1 MIKFFKTFSS
11 YFLFILVVNNLGA
24 FENKIKDNEIIK
36 FKIISVTSIQ
46 NDSSLIALKYSEI
59 FNLFEEENY
68 PLALENALD
77 FLQYCQQLDNKYWIY
92 KITFLIANMYDK
104 TNRYRQ
110 SLKYYKRSLDQLK
123 LYRLDNKDIKFKST
137 ELAESI
143 LKIGS
148 SYHKIS
154 LSIDLKGK
162 LKFNDSIKWLNEKS
176 FYLDSAKSYYKRLE
190 NLHQF
195 NSEIENLKAKA
206 YSNLSS
212 IYEQGSSYDKAEDY
226 INLAINIHKK
236 NNNYLSRAKSL
247 NNLGNI
253 FLRKGEYKK
262 SKEKYIEALTLIKF
276 NNNFDAIR
284 TKASLNYNLAWA
296 MRNLE
301 DFKAYDFQEKY
312 ILFQDAIRE
321 KEFNG
326 IIEEI
331 NKQYDFDSKKELLL
345 KEEENKRL
353 KDQRTFWVIGII
365 ALIIILSLVY
375 TINLYKLK
383 QKNLALSFSQNQ
395 LLKNQEIEKLKSE
408 SQVRILNATIDGK
421 ETERKQIAETLHDS
435 VSALLSSA
443 NLHLQATRKQF
454 NGRTPIEIDKT
465 QKIIEEASYK
475 VRDLSHNLVSS
486 VLLKFGLTFAIND
499 IADKY
504 SNSELTIDTE
514 ITNIGR
520 YLQSFEIKVY
530 NIIQEFINNIL
541 KHSEADNAL
550 IELKEENNIIFLTI
564 SDDGIGFDKTKINTK
579 AGLGINQID
588 ARIQMMRGKF
598 NIKSSENNGTK
609 ISVELPIVE
618 KEEPNHV

>member
-618 KEEPNHV
+618 KEEPNRV

>member
-1 MIKFFKTFSS
+1 MKIIILLLFICFNIYQINAIEKEKYINTEGVFSKNSSSVFLFKTDS
-11 YFLFILVVNNLGA
+11 LI
-24 FENKIKDNEIIK
+24 KIKYNR
-36 FKIISVTSIQ
+36 ISKLKDEEKYV
-46 NDSSLIALKYSEI
+46 IALKE
-59 FNLFEEENY
+59 
-68 PLALENALD
+68 ALELVDECKKNED
-77 FLQYCQQLDNKYWIY
+77 SFWIY
-92 KITFLIANMYDK
+92 KASYLLGDIYK
-104 TNRYRQ
+104 STNKLEK
-110 SLKYYKRSLDQLK
+110 SLKFYKASLALLNSTSSEKEHTKFTTLDFAKTVLRVGTI
-123 LYRLDNKDIKFKST
+123 YHRL
-137 ELAESI
+137 AV
-143 LKIGS
+143 
-148 SYHKIS
+148 
-154 LSIDLKGK
+154 SIDITKNRSVL
-162 LKFNDSIKWLNEKS
+162 DSIKESQKKKI
-176 FYLDSAKSYYKRLE
+176 FIDSAKLFYEKTE
-190 NLHQF
+190 QF
-195 NSEIENLKAKA
+195 ATLNIEIENLKATA
-206 YSNLSS
+206 FSNLST
-212 IYEQGSSYDKAEDY
+212 IYEVDSNYVKATYYVQKAIE
-226 INLAINIHKK
+226 INK
-236 NNNYLSRAKSL
+236 NNNNNLRTANAL

-253 FLRKGEYKK
+253 YLSQKEYQK
-262 SKEKYIEALTLIKF
+262 SKRIYTEGLELIK
-276 NNNFDAIR
+276 NNNNPKAIKS
-284 TKASLNYNLAWA
+284 KAILYFNLAWA
-296 MRNLE
+296 MRNLKE
-301 DFKAYDFQEKY
+301 FKAYDYQELY
-312 ILFQDAIRE
+312 YEIQEDRRE
-321 KEFNG
+321 KEFRG
-326 IIEEI
+326 IIDEVTE
-331 NKQYDFDSKKELLL
+331 KYDFDSKKELLL

-353 KDQRTFWVIGII
+353 KDQQTFWIIGII
-365 ALIIILSLVY
+365 ALITIISLIYV
-375 TINLYKLK
+375 INLYKLK

-598 NIKSSENNGTK
+598 NIQSSQNNGTK

-618 KEEPNHV
+618 KEEPNHA

>member
-1 MIKFFKTFSS
+1 
-11 YFLFILVVNNLGA
+11 
-24 FENKIKDNEIIK
+24 
-36 FKIISVTSIQ
+36 
-46 NDSSLIALKYSEI
+46 
-59 FNLFEEENY
+59 
-68 PLALENALD
+68 
-77 FLQYCQQLDNKYWIY
+77 
-92 KITFLIANMYDK
+92 
-104 TNRYRQ
+104 
-110 SLKYYKRSLDQLK
+110 
-123 LYRLDNKDIKFKST
+123 
-137 ELAESI
+137 
-143 LKIGS
+143 
-148 SYHKIS
+148 
-154 LSIDLKGK
+154 
-162 LKFNDSIKWLNEKS
+162 
-176 FYLDSAKSYYKRLE
+176 
-190 NLHQF
+190 
-195 NSEIENLKAKA
+195 
-206 YSNLSS
+206 
-212 IYEQGSSYDKAEDY
+212 
-226 INLAINIHKK
+226 
-236 NNNYLSRAKSL
+236 
-247 NNLGNI
+247 
-253 FLRKGEYKK
+253 
-262 SKEKYIEALTLIKF
+262 
-276 NNNFDAIR
+276 
-284 TKASLNYNLAWA
+284 

-312 ILFQDAIRE
+312 ILLQDTIRD
-321 KEFNG
+321 KEFRG
-326 IIEEI
+326 IIDEVTE
-331 NKQYDFDSKKELLL
+331 KYDFDSKKELLL

-353 KDQRTFWVIGII
+353 KDQQTFWIIGII
-365 ALIIILSLVY
+365 ALIIILSLIY
-375 TINLYKLK
+375 IINLNKLK

-465 QKIIEEASYK
+465 QKIIEEACFK

-514 ITNIGR
+514 INNIGR

-550 IELKEENNIIFLTI
+550 IELKEENHIIFITI
-564 SDDGIGFDKTKINTK
+564 SDDGIGFDKTKINTI
-579 AGLGINQID
+579 AGLGINQIE

-598 NIKSSENNGTK
+598 HIQSSENNGTK

-618 KEEPNHV
+618 KEEPNHAQPTL